1 MGIAAERRKTLVST
15 ISSGE
20 KPWVSSFSDVSQM
33 VEAAKSCTH
42 FICTPFSDCES
53 EIKGALL
60 VGLSGPPALPS
71 ARMTTLARLQIL
83 AQLLSVALR
92 QTAPQALCIVET
104 VLGNHDGC
112 DVCTCS
118 RYSGAD
124 STRDSVNT
132 ESDTEYGESLRDG
145 DEEEDEGEDEGEGW
159 AEERAGA
166 GWRPVTPDTPI
177 GIAHRLRFS
186 DSSSRL
192 TGYGSLTDSELE
204 FLSSRFASS
213 KVINTDAP

>member
-15 ISSGE
+15 ISSDE

-33 VEAAKSCTH
+33 VDAAKSCTH
-42 FICTPFSDCES
+42 FICTPFSDCGS
-53 EIKGALL
+53 GIKGALL

-71 ARMTTLARLQIL
+71 ARMTTLAKLQIL
-83 AQLLSVALR
+83 AQFLSVALR

-104 VLGNHDGC
+104 VLGNHGGC
-112 DVCTCS
+112 DLCS

-124 STRDSVNT
+124 STRNSVGI
-132 ESDTEYGESLRDG
+132 ESDTEYEESLRDG
-145 DEEEDEGEDEGEGW
+145 DEDDDGEGEEGWEGE
-159 AEERAGA
+159 RAVA

-192 TGYGSLTDSELE
+192 TGYGSLTDSELD
-204 FLSSRFASS
+204 FLSARFASS
-213 KVINTDAP
+213 KVVNTDAP